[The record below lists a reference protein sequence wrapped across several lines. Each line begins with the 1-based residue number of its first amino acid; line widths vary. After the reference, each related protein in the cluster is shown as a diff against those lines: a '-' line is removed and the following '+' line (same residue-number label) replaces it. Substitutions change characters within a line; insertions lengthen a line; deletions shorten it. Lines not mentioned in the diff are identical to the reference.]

1 MNYYMADI
9 HNYDPNIITYSHRP
23 FTDMEEMRNAIIQN
37 WNAKVKTEDSGF
49 ILGDIGDPE
58 ILNHM
63 KGKITVVLGNH
74 DDYEE
79 IRAYAPYA
87 EISRYPIMVNG
98 AILSHEP
105 IAFLPPE
112 FPYVNIHGHLHYMQ
126 YGIPGGK
133 WKDGNRYCNVSV
145 EMTDYK
151 PISDKDIAKQLGFVQ
166 TYCRDLY
173 MRETRM
179 KNK

>member
-37 WNAKVKTEDSGF
+37 WNAKVTTEDSGF

-63 KGKITVVLGNH
+63 KGKITVVLGN
-74 DDYEE
+74 
-79 IRAYAPYA
+79 
-87 EISRYPIMVNG
+87 
-98 AILSHEP
+98 LSHEP
-105 IAFLPPE
+105 VAFLPPE

-126 YGIPGGK
+126 HGVPGGK

-145 EMTDYK
+145 EMTAYK
-151 PISDKDIAKQLGFVQ
+151 PLSDKDIAKQLGFIQ

-173 MRETRM
+173 IRETRM